1 MKLIGIIIA
10 AVIIAFIPLFIF
22 LPAVAWS
29 IVAFLVLALLL
40 ILFVPVGAELSYFSG
55 EFSLLAKLGFYL
67 YKIFP
72 KKEKP
77 EPADKENKEEKPT
90 SKKKNKDK
98 KKAKGESFLKKLSLN
113 FEEIIEILRKAL
125 NSLGKF
131 GKLTIHKFTLHFLA
145 AGKDPYS
152 TAMTYSYVNAAL
164 SALAPCANK
173 AFRIKGD
180 VDVWTDIEFTSEKM
194 DVEAELSITLRLI
207 QLLHVAVVAG
217 IGVAGVLIKNRI
229 RLSKEKRA
237 KAKLGNGPDQPI
249 KTVDNK
255 TNIQT
260 EERMDSNG

>member
-10 AVIIAFIPLFIF
+10 AVIIAFILLFIF

-29 IVAFLVLALLL
+29 ILAFLVLVLLL
-40 ILFVPVGAELSYFSG
+40 ILFVPVGAELSYISG
-55 EFSLLAKLGFYL
+55 ELSLSAKLGFYL

-77 EPADKENKEEKPT
+77 EPPDKENKEKKST
-90 SKKKNKDK
+90 SKKKNKANEE
-98 KKAKGESFLKKLSLN
+98 AKGESFLKKLSLN
-113 FEEIIEILRKAL
+113 FEEIIEILKKAL
-125 NSLGKF
+125 DSLGKF

-152 TAMTYSYVNAAL
+152 TAMTYNYVNAAL
-164 SALAPCANK
+164 SALAPCADK

-180 VDVWTDIEFTSEKM
+180 VDVWTDIDFTSEKM
-194 DVEAELSITLRLI
+194 DVELDLSITLRLI
-207 QLLHVAVVAG
+207 QFLHVAVVAG
-217 IGVAGVLIKNRI
+217 IGIAVVLIKNRI
-229 RLSKEKRA
+229 RLSKERRT
-237 KAKLGNGPDQPI
+237 KAKLVNGPEQPI

-255 TNIQT
+255 TNIKT